1 MRGFQQSQSG
11 YLYVQIHF
19 LPNQRIS
26 RAQRLDLRIAE
37 RRFIHIVA
45 GTNRTFAGHDLAD
58 KLLLILHGL
67 PEITVEGSFRGVPV
81 KMHLRIQVALPDD
94 PAFPLLQIAGPPG
107 TVQIMQGDQPVLHIG
122 SRPHLAGAA
131 QKNPHLPG
139 ADFGKQLFLFD
150 LRIGIVNKGNFGFR
164 NAFRY
169 ELLPNIFI
177 YIEAAVPFGSGNIA
191 EGELGELVRSA
202 LFPDLRNIFHAQI
215 HLALGFVRQ

>member
-67 PEITVEGSFRGVPV
+67 PEITVEGSFRGIPV
-81 KMHLRIQVALPDD
+81 EMHLRISVALPND
-94 PAFPLLQIAGPPG
+94 PAFPLFQIAGPPG
-107 TVQIMQGDQPVLHIG
+107 TVQIMQSNQPVLHVG
-122 SRPHLAGAA
+122 PRPHFAGAA

-139 ADFGKQLFLFD
+139 ANFGKQFFLFD
-150 LRIGIVNKGNFGFR
+150 LRIGIVNKGNLRFGNPPGDQF
-164 NAFRY
+164 
-169 ELLPNIFI
+169 LPNIFI

-191 EGELGELVRSA
+191 EDELGELVRSA
-202 LFPDLRNIFHAQI
+202 LFPDLRNVLHAQI